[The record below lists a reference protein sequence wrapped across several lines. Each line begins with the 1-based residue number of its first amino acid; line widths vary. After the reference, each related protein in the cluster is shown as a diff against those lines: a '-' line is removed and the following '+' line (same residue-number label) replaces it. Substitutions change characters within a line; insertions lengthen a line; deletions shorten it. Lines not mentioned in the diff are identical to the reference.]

1 MENYVPPYTIT
12 NAMLEYVSSIME
24 KIGKLDNYTNYEK
37 MPNLRRN
44 NRIKSIHSSLAI
56 EANSLSLDQVKAVI
70 SGKSVIGPEKEI
82 QEVLNAYKAYEMI
95 NDLNPYSIKDL
106 KKVHKVLTEKTIE
119 LSKTFRT
126 GNEGVF
132 DGAGNCIHV
141 CPPPEQLD
149 YLMNQL
155 FDWMKKNKDEIHPLI
170 LSSIFHYEFV
180 FIHPFCDGNGRTARL
195 WQNVLLTNWK
205 SFFEYLPIE
214 SQIKKYQEEY
224 YTAIS
229 NCHKSVNSN
238 EFIEFMLKMIDKVLK
253 ELLET
258 PTIQLTEKSV
268 NINKLLSVMEYG
280 VPMSA
285 NEIMEKLEI
294 KSKETLRSTY
304 LDPAIE
310 EGIVELTIPDK
321 PTSKNQ
327 MYYKV

>member
-1 MENYVPPYTIT
+1 MDNYVPPYTIT
-12 NAMLEYVSSIME
+12 NTMLEYVSSIME
-24 KIGKLDNYTNYEK
+24 KIGKLDNYTNFEK

-119 LSKTFRT
+119 LSGTFRT

-149 YLMNQL
+149 YLMKQL

-258 PTIQLTEKSV
+258 STIQLTEKSV

-280 VPMSA
+280 VPMTA

-310 EGIVELTIPDK
+310 EGVVELTIPDK